1 MDQNMAQVSSMLGN
15 LKNMAIDM
23 GDEVGRQNR
32 QIERIHTK
40 VESTD
45 SRINTANK
53 RATNI
58 LKNS

>member
-1 MDQNMAQVSSMLGN
+1 
-15 LKNMAIDM
+15 MAIDT